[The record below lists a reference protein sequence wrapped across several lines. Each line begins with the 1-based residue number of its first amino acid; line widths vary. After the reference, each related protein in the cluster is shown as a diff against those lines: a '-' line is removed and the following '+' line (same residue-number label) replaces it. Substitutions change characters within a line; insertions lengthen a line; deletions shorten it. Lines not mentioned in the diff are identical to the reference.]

1 MGQLCGCP
9 LGAALEKLVIPECK
23 ESFGQI
29 QKVLIMR
36 INGTDGLN
44 GLTLAESG
52 ATKITKASVETLLSA
67 TDAKKVVVSPYI
79 NNPSNEPGG
88 KRTFG
93 GGNQTPGGIEI
104 NIGREPTSFTGSL
117 YEESQ
122 TTTVKALKSY
132 QCETIGVIY
141 IDENGALAGLQ
152 GDGKLL
158 PIPVRGF
165 FVGDKKFGNY
175 EEVDS
180 NAIEWQH
187 FPNWSDNL
195 TIIKPSEM
203 DFNALTDLKNPA

>member
-1 MGQLCGCP
+1 MGNLCGCP
-9 LGAALEKLVIPECK
+9 LGQSLEKLVIPECK

-36 INGTDGLN
+36 INGTEGLN
-44 GLTLAESG
+44 GLTLAEG
-52 ATKITKASVETLLSA
+52 ATKITKSSVETLLSA
-67 TDAKKVVVSPYI
+67 TDSKKVVVSPYI
-79 NNPSNEPGG
+79 NNPSNEPGAM
-88 KRTFG
+88 RTFG

-122 TTTVKALKSY
+122 STVKAMKSY

-152 GDGKLL
+152 GEDKLL

-180 NAIEWQH
+180 NAIEWKH

-195 TIIKPSEM
+195 TIIKPAEM
-203 DFNALTDLKNPA
+203 DFNALTDLKNPE